1 MLKAVVSRPSWAI
14 IPDVKNTPLER
25 ETPPTPPTVISVPKP
40 SFFQNPNN
48 QKIQELEEELH
59 EIRVSGTPWS
69 EKLQLYR
76 STLGSLLTADKQRK
90 RTASK
95 LVAAAAPVR
104 QLPLPTPAP
113 RGRNKTVIVHRPDK
127 KSRKK
132 KKRKTEQPDRVVLKA
147 VRGLPRP
154 RKKLRIELG
163 PYPNTRQAAT
173 PPRTLRKRTLQD
185 YTGMGKNNKRMMSE
199 IINDPDL
206 GYL

>member
-1 MLKAVVSRPSWAI
+1 MLKAVVSRPSWAT

-25 ETPPTPPTVISVPKP
+25 ETPPTPPTVIAVPKP

-113 RGRNKTVIVHRPDK
+113 RARRPLVFIHNDQK
-127 KSRKK
+127 RRKK
-132 KKRKTEQPDRVVLKA
+132 KKRKDEQPDRVVLKA
-147 VRGLPRP
+147 ARGVPRP

>member
-1 MLKAVVSRPSWAI
+1 MLKAVVSRPSWAT

-59 EIRVSGTPWS
+59 EIRVSGTPCS

-90 RTASK
+90 ITASK
-95 LVAAAAPVR
+95 LVAP
-104 QLPLPTPAP
+104 QLSLPTPTH
-113 RGRNKTVIVHRPDK
+113 KVKRPVTFIHYDQK
-127 KSRKK
+127 RRKK
-132 KKRKTEQPDRVVLKA
+132 KKRKDEQHERVMLKA
-147 VRGLPRP
+147 ARGVPRP
-154 RKKLRIELG
+154 RKKVKFELG
-163 PYPNTRQAAT
+163 PYPNTRQAAI
-173 PPRTLRKRTLQD
+173 PPRTLRKNTLKD
-185 YTGMGKNNKRMMSE
+185 YRGMGKNKKRTLSE
-199 IINDPDL
+199 SENDPDL